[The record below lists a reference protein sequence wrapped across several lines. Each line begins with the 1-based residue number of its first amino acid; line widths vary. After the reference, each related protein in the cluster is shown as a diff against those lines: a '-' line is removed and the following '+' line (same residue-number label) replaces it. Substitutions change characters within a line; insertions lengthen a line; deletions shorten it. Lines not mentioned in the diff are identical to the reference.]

1 MTGQLKQG
9 FRARN
14 LVGGSEHLH
23 DAVKTEGNFREIGE
37 IGKLEIMA

>member
-14 LVGGSEHLH
+14 LVEGIQHLH
-23 DAVKTEGNFREIGE
+23 DAVKTEENFREISE
-37 IGKLEIMA
+37 IGKLGIMA